1 MRYSVKMLAAPA
13 LMLVLAACGR
23 DDSRADSA
31 LDDALRNDLALAT
44 TAQPYPAQQFVSPME
59 QGYAP
64 QGVRQTTAGY
74 STGATTVR
82 RAPATTTR
90 RTTTTRRAP
99 TSTGTSYPAPQA
111 EPIRHTKRDAIIGA
125 TAGAVIGA
133 ATSRDR
139 VKGGLIGAAVGGVA
153 GAVIGHTIDVER
165 PRY

>member
-74 STGATTVR
+74 GTGAATVR

-90 RTTTTRRAP
+90 RTTAR
-99 TSTGTSYPAPQA
+99 TSTAARYPAPQA

-133 ATSRDR
+133 ATSRNR